1 MRIVGEEIGATGS
14 EVESVLKVLQTS
26 LDLSFGALVTSA

>member
-1 MRIVGEEIGATGS
+1 MRIVGEKLGATGS

-26 LDLSFGALVTSA
+26 LEVSFGALVTSA